1 MTFTFVDVPF
11 DNLDANP
18 VNKDGVR
25 FYKIPDADKYNPSAV
40 SNTL

>member
-25 FYKIPDADKYNPSAV
+25 FYNCLLYTSDAADE
-40 SNTL
+40 